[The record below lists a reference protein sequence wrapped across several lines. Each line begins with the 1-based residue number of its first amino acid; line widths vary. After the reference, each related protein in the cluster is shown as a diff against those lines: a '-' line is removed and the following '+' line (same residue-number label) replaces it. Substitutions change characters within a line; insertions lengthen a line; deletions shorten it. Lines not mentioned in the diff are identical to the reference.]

1 MNSAPNL
8 ASSFSAI
15 PLYVQPIESID
26 RPFNGFRITA
36 TEKAALVVSEA
47 AHLLL
52 SYEDYRVPR
61 KRKRKAD
68 DSQTF
73 TNQVQAL
80 ICDLIHRELTCPG
93 GWLAIS
99 LANTALGSHDRYKSK
114 AISKTIKNVL
124 DYMTAPEMGYAKR
137 RKGLWVPSDRSHCM
151 LSTIRAGE
159 RLRDRI
165 NEYRLTCEDFKLDKI
180 QETIILKGAK
190 EDHNDSGAWLQY
202 TDTNQTNTYRAD
214 LGFINESLADA
225 DIDYLPCAKDGQMV
239 DATDRRLRRY
249 FNNGS
254 FEQGGRLF
262 GGFWQGMSK
271 RERQGIVIEGD
282 STVTL
287 DFGQMNPRILY
298 GLAGKDYDGEDA
310 YTIPRLEEYRDGVKV
325 VFNSML
331 HRTKPMKKKPR
342 GTAELFPMHV
352 SIREITAGIA
362 IRHTPIADLFYQG
375 IGMRL
380 LYDESQ
386 ILVEVLTRLIKQ
398 GIIALPVHDAVIVAR
413 HHQEQATEVMLEVF
427 KDSTGIDGVVKL
439 EEVPS

>member
-1 MNSAPNL
+1 MNSAPNIAPTL
-8 ASSFSAI
+8 PTI
-15 PLYVQPIESID
+15 PLSVESIEPID
-26 RPFNGFRITA
+26 RPFNGFRIAA

-52 SYEDYRVPR
+52 SYEDYCVPR
-61 KRKRKAD
+61 KRKRKPH

-73 TNQVQAL
+73 NNQVQAL

-124 DYMTAPEMGYAKR
+124 DYMTAPEMGYVER
-137 RKGLWVPSDRSHCM
+137 CKGLWVPSHRSHCM

-165 NEYRLTCEDFKLDKI
+165 NEHRLTCDDFTLDKI
-180 QETIILKGAK
+180 QETIVLKGGK
-190 EDHNDSGAWLQY
+190 EDHNNSGAWLQY
-202 TDTNQTNTYRAD
+202 TDTDQTNTYRAD
-214 LGFINESLADA
+214 MDFINESIAAA
-225 DIDYLPCAKDGQMV
+225 DIDYLPCAKDGKMV
-239 DATDRRLRRY
+239 DAADRRLRRY

-262 GGFWQGMSK
+262 GGFWQSMSK
-271 RERQGIVIEGD
+271 RERQGIVIQGK

-298 GLAGKDYDGEDA
+298 GLAGKGYNGDDA

-325 VFNSML
+325 VFNAML
-331 HRTKPMKKKPR
+331 HRTRPMKKKPR
-342 GTAELFPMHV
+342 GTAELFPMHL
-352 SIREITAGIA
+352 SIGEITSSII

-375 IGMRL
+375 VGMRL
-380 LYDESQ
+380 LFDESQ
-386 ILVEVLTRLIKQ
+386 ILVEVLTRLLKQ
-398 GIIALPVHDAVIVAR
+398 GIIALPIHDAVIVAR
-413 HHQEQATEVMLEVF
+413 HHQEPATAVMLEVF
-427 KDSTGIDGVVKL
+427 KDRTGIDGVVKL
-439 EEVPS
+439 EEVSS